1 MLGPLQAGPC
11 NVFRAEIMKNF
22 KLLKKNLKHP
32 LKTEIRHVTCVPQ
45 VKTEW
50 EAKMHPTSFCKLKL
64 IFFFRVTWS
73 KEIYKS
79 AQIIYLSSVPVSF
92 SFPLNSEV
100 LPVSLQRPCD
110 NVTNIRAAKC

>member
-1 MLGPLQAGPC
+1 MCSSGENRVGSKDASNKFLQAK
-11 NVFRAEIMKNF
+11 VD
-22 KLLKKNLKHP
+22 
-32 LKTEIRHVTCVPQ
+32 
-45 VKTEW
+45 
-50 EAKMHPTSFCKLKL
+50 
-64 IFFFRVTWS
+64 FFFRVTWS

-79 AQIIYLSSVPVSF
+79 TQIIYLSSVPVSF